1 MLVLQMI
8 ASKAWTLQSFD
19 ISAAFLQ
26 GKPQE
31 GRVIGLEPVPELA
44 QALGVTKDEVC
55 RLTNGA
61 YGLVDAPYLWYTALK
76 DELVALGFETCP
88 MDPCV
93 FVLRHPQTKTL
104 EGILGIHVDD
114 GICGGSP
121 YFQQKIDQLEKKYP
135 FGSKKIKQFVFTGI
149 EMSQLPNGN
158 IQMSQGKYVK
168 KIEPIKINL
177 ERKNTPGSPVTEQER
192 QQLRAV
198 IGSLQYASVHTRPD
212 LCSRLSF
219 LQSAINSATVF
230 TLIEANQAVH
240 EGKKHADVQIEV
252 QAIHPDDLRF
262 LAFSDASFASKKNP
276 ESHTGSLITST
287 HRDISRNISCPVS
300 PISWGCKKIQRVVTS
315 TLAAETTSL
324 SSVLDHLSWIK
335 LCWAWLLDSSTDW
348 KNAPKALRD
357 LPESFSTAT
366 VKACSIPEG
375 VAATDCKSLYDLV
388 TRTAPP
394 QCAEFRTQLNARQ
407 IKDLLNEGISLR
419 WVHSGAQLA
428 DCLTKIMETSFLRE
442 TLKLGRYRLNDELQ
456 VLKERSNARNRIKWL
471 KNSCSEPSCLCND
484 ECFLG
489 YQN

>member
-1 MLVLQMI
+1 MQP
-8 ASKAWTLQSFD
+8 
-19 ISAAFLQ
+19 FLQ
-26 GKPQE
+26 GKPQD
-31 GRVIGLEPVPELA
+31 GRVIGLEPVPELS
-44 QALGVTKDEVC
+44 QALGLTKDEVC
-55 RLTNGA
+55 KLTKGA
-61 YGLVDAPYLWYTALK
+61 YGLIDAPFLWYTALK
-76 DELVALGFETCP
+76 DELVNLGFQICP

-93 FVLRHPQTKTL
+93 FVLRHPKTKKL

-114 GICGGSP
+114 GICGGSD
-121 YFQQKIDQLEKKYP
+121 YFQQKIDLLEKKYP
-135 FGSKKIKQFVFTGI
+135 FGSKKVQNFVFTGI

-158 IQMSQGKYVK
+158 IQLSQEKYMK
-168 KIEPIKINL
+168 KIEPIKISPD
-177 ERKNTPGSPVTEQER
+177 RKSQPESLVTEQER

-219 LQSAINSATVF
+219 LQSAINHATVS

-240 EGKKHADVQIEV
+240 EGKKHADVRIEI
-252 QAIHPDDLRF
+252 QAIPPEDLRF

-276 ESHTGSLITST
+276 ESHTGSLIMST
-287 HRDISRNISCPVS
+287 HKDISRNVSCPVS

-335 LCWAWLLDSSTDW
+335 LSWAWLLDSTTDW
-348 KNAPKALRD
+348 RNAPKTLRE
-357 LPESFSTAT
+357 LPESYSTAT
-366 VKACSIPEG
+366 VKANTLPES

-407 IKDLLNEGISLR
+407 IKDLLSEGVALR

-428 DCLTKIMETSFLRE
+428 DCLTKVMETSFLRE
-442 TLKLGRYRLNDELQ
+442 TLRLGRYRLNDELQ

-471 KNSCSEPSCLCND
+471 KSSCSETHCLCND
-484 ECFLG
+484 DCFLG
-489 YQN
+489 